1 MCRCEETAQQEAREG
16 EKKCKKIKGTG
27 VEGRERE
34 ESTPKSMTA
43 ASHREVPLQ
52 LQR

>member
-1 MCRCEETAQQEAREG
+1 MRRCEETAQQEAREG
-16 EKKCKKIKGTG
+16 KKNKRDG
-27 VEGRERE
+27 VERRERE